1 MKKILLITVGNISL
15 SLGIAG
21 IFLPVL
27 PTTPFLL
34 LSAACYVR
42 SSKKLYLWL
51 IHHRF
56 LGLYIR
62 SFIQYKAISLRA
74 KIISLSAL
82 WIVMLSTIFFFISFL
97 WLRALLFCIG
107 IGVTVYLMHYRTLTE
122 EMKNEIKKGEP
133 GNS

>member
-1 MKKILLITVGNISL
+1 MKKILLVTAGNLSL

-51 IHHRF
+51 IHHRVF
-56 LGLYIR
+56 GLYIR
-62 SFIQYKAISLRA
+62 SYILYKAISLRA
-74 KIISLSAL
+74 KIISISAL
-82 WIVMLSTIFFFISFL
+82 WIVMVSTIFFFISL
-97 WLRALLFCIG
+97 SWLRILLFCIG
-107 IGVTVYLMHYRTLTE
+107 IGVTVYLVYLKTLTK
-122 EMKNEIKKGEP
+122 EMIEMEKKEIRE
-133 GNS
+133 